1 MAFNSVGR
9 NNFAAG
15 VTAGN
20 GTLLLDGNLTT
31 IGGNDINITTTGATN
46 ITFPTSGTL
55 ATTDSSS
62 NFKVTLVPSPSYNVQ
77 LNDCIVGCE
86 VSSTPATP
94 FDVVLPS
101 AAPSGQV
108 MYIKDYTGQSAVN
121 QINVTAGSSKIDGNP
136 SGAIIFTAYACQ
148 GYFSDGTDWFT
159 L

>member
-1 MAFNSVGR
+1 MSYELTGAGGIAKTG
-9 NNFAAG
+9 NFA
-15 VTAGN
+15 VDFIFTAGT
-20 GTLLLDGNLTT
+20 TL
-31 IGGNDINITTTGATN
+31 
-46 ITFPTSGTL
+46 TFPTSGTL

-62 NFKVTLVPSPSYNVQ
+62 NLKVTLVPSPSYNVQ